1 TGENTTIIIKSSFPK
16 ANCSVCVLKDKQLSC
31 SSELRLQPRE
41 NRTYS
46 FSCPEPHK
54 FFTIEISK
62 NTVCI
67 SNFYSTEVKELLSLA
82 FPKFNNT
89 LIWDINF
96 SENKALVLDFLGSG
110 LRQIKPS
117 ESCPDHLTYSI
128 LTYLTAEIQSIGT
141 FCRRGPVSK
150 IQVDKG
156 ARVSLQMSGKEE
168 VDEPGFSMAIGP
180 PIKKFCIIEVK
191 LLPGSSVNLLSPNY
205 PLSFSDDDLMSWMF
219 TVPENNKASVLFLN
233 YTQPNCNKKS
243 ESVEYAVAGY
253 QSTIGKSLTD
263 QQPSSIRGNFEM
275 QLENCKMDK
284 SDPGKLSLEFRV
296 EAFNESQQSCYNWE
310 ECPVKEMPLK
320 VPISLAKLHVPL
332 ESLTW
337 QLRAP
342 TASTVVLSP
351 GKAKL
356 KYLLPG
362 DKCREGFYYRLVK
375 EDESELGKFC
385 PQGSIEKVQIHSNIS
400 VVLLALGNHSQ
411 ILEPFFNVTFEKEI
425 ADHFWIDLQKEKGIN
440 VTIKQKKVNPNCQIC
455 VGAACQPEITLQSGK
470 KTKVIF
476 KDCNLEE
483 LGMAVTKDIGMNCCY
498 NWEECPVKE
507 MPLKVP
513 ISLAKL
519 HVPLESL
526 TWQLRAPTASTVV
539 LSPGK
544 AKLKYLL
551 PGDKCRE
558 GFYYRLVEEDE
569 SELGKF
575 CPQGSIEKVQIHS
588 NISVVLLALGN
599 HSQILE
605 PFFNVTFEKE
615 ITDHFWID
623 LQKEK
628 GINVTIKQKK
638 VNPNCQIC
646 VGAACQPEITLQS
659 GKKTKVIF
667 KDCNLEELGMAV
679 TKDIGMNCASSFS
692 NIIPFKQL
700 NDGKHVYSCYNWEEC
715 PVKEMPLKVPISLA
729 KLHVPL
735 ESLTWQLRAPTAS
748 TVVLSPGKAKLKYLL
763 PGDKCREGFY
773 YRLVKEDESE
783 LGKFCPQGSI
793 EKVQIHSNISV
804 VLLALGNHSQ
814 ILEPFFNVTFEK
826 EIAESY
832 IFTVSPELGVMSYLV
847 TPNWPKGM
855 DPLSSVSWKVSV
867 PPGHMVQVSFLNA
880 TQPECQQSHTSVSIK
895 GQSSVEEELSRREDE
910 LLPEHQTMTEDFWLN
925 MSNCKLEAT
934 KKTFKVMCRVTLIE
948 KQDDLIMKIA
958 IGTLSAVLVI
968 VAFIVIISCVMKKKK
983 KKKIQTSVYN
993 PNVNTFFPGH
1003 PLFSKGRRDNDS
1015 HVYADIDETMMYG
1028 QLLRGPGMTPLPEVD
1043 VYRPFEGPVGD
1054 RPPTPPPL
1062 FNRGKSKAVG
1072 PEVDVYRPFLGPVGD
1087 EPPIPIFNREAS
1099 MQAVVD
1105 SKLYTFQQHE
1115 QEAETPSNEDELP
1128 LPPADEEMEQNKE
1141 ESK

>member
-1 TGENTTIIIKSSFPK
+1 MDLLSRICTAVLPWILVAQVIVIKECQTATLSTGENTTITITSSFPK
-16 ANCSVCVLKDKQLSC
+16 ANCSVCVLKDKQLTC

-67 SNFYSTEVKELLSLA
+67 SNFCSTEVKELLSLA

-180 PIKKFCIIEVK
+180 PIKKCCIIEVK

-243 ESVEYAVAGY
+243 ERVEYAVAGY

-296 EAFNESQQSCYNWE
+296 EAFNDSQQN
-310 ECPVKEMPLK
+310 
-320 VPISLAKLHVPL
+320 
-332 ESLTW
+332 
-337 QLRAP
+337 
-342 TASTVVLSP
+342 
-351 GKAKL
+351 
-356 KYLLPG
+356 
-362 DKCREGFYYRLVK
+362 
-375 EDESELGKFC
+375 
-385 PQGSIEKVQIHSNIS
+385 
-400 VVLLALGNHSQ
+400 
-411 ILEPFFNVTFEKEI
+411 
-425 ADHFWIDLQKEKGIN
+425 HFWIDLQKEKGIN

-455 VGAACQPEITLQSGK
+455 VGTACQPEITLQSGK

-483 LGMAVTKDIGMNCCY
+483 LGMAVTKDIGCY

-507 MPLKVP
+507 MPLEVP

-588 NISVVLLALGN
+588 NISVVLLAIGN

-615 ITDHFWID
+615 IT
-623 LQKEK
+623 
-628 GINVTIKQKK
+628 
-638 VNPNCQIC
+638 
-646 VGAACQPEITLQS
+646 
-659 GKKTKVIF
+659 
-667 KDCNLEELGMAV
+667 
-679 TKDIGMNCASSFS
+679 
-692 NIIPFKQL
+692 
-700 NDGKHVYSCYNWEEC
+700 
-715 PVKEMPLKVPISLA
+715 
-729 KLHVPL
+729 
-735 ESLTWQLRAPTAS
+735 
-748 TVVLSPGKAKLKYLL
+748 
-763 PGDKCREGFY
+763 
-773 YRLVKEDESE
+773 
-783 LGKFCPQGSI
+783 
-793 EKVQIHSNISV
+793 
-804 VLLALGNHSQ
+804 
-814 ILEPFFNVTFEK
+814 
-826 EIAESY
+826 ESY

-847 TPNWPKGM
+847 TPKWPEGM
-855 DPLSSVSWKVSV
+855 APLSSVSWKVSV

-880 TQPECQQSHTSVSIK
+880 TQPECRQSHTSVSIK

-925 MSNCKLEAT
+925 MSNCKPEAT

-948 KQDDLIMKIA
+948 KRNDLIMKIA

-983 KKKIQTSVYN
+983 KKKIQTSIYN

-1115 QEAETPSNEDELP
+1115 QEAETPGNEDELP
-1128 LPPADEEMEQNKE
+1128 LPPADEEMDQNKE